1 MWQDTALAIINF
13 CFVLTLIPAILRNF
27 KLKDTNS
34 QSLYT
39 CLPTAILLT
48 IVAFIFIT
56 IDLFY
61 SSITTGGTAIAW
73 YILTYQKIKYSTK

>member
-1 MWQDTALAIINF
+1 MWQDSALAIINF
-13 CFVLTLIPAILRNF
+13 GFILTLIPAIFRNY

-39 CLPTAILLT
+39 CLPTALLLT
-48 IVAFIFIT
+48 IMAFIFIT
-56 IDLFY
+56 IPLIY

-73 YILTYQKIKYSTK
+73 YILTYQKFKYSLK